1 MNLTSFLRNAYKE
14 NIRSQWYVNIIK
26 IYVELVICIYF
37 TLYRYALLFL
47 LWKACQSSIRK
58 RFEGNGYGRTLKS
71 IIWLTKNRI
80 QYGSEYR
87 LGSKIQ
93 DKGITTYHNECKS
106 KYRVCCLSAI
116 FFAKLIIFDENDNH
130 LQAVH
135 SWSWDK

>member
-1 MNLTSFLRNAYKE
+1 MNEFDELSKDCNKE
-14 NIRSQWYVNIIK
+14 NIRSQWYVNMIT

-58 RFEGNGYGRTLKS
+58 RFEGNGYDRTLKS

-93 DKGITTYHNECKS
+93 VKGNECKS